1 MTVTINER
9 TVAVTDSEAG
19 ELEFHVLES
28 GDPGKP
34 ALLLLHGSGPG
45 ANASTNWEWQLGELG
60 NDFHVIAPDIIGFG
74 QSSHPEDPPQGLKAF
89 TELRVR
95 TLNALL
101 DAMNIESATFIGNS
115 MGGII
120 SLAFVTTFPDRVAR
134 LVLMGGG
141 GAPIPPSPELI
152 KLITFY
158 KEPTTEAMANL
169 MTSFVADPSFFGDN
183 LQEIAGERLPLA
195 LRPEV
200 ERSHRATFAK
210 GEPLTF
216 PPEVLAGITKPTLV
230 VHGEDD
236 KLIPIA
242 AGEYFAEHLPNV
254 EFDRFPNTGHWLM
267 IEQAQPFADRVRS
280 FMNAS

>member
-1 MTVTINER
+1 VR
-9 TVAVTDSEAG
+9 
-19 ELEFHVLES
+19 
-28 GDPGKP
+28 
-34 ALLLLHGSGPG
+34 LLRPLL
-45 ANASTNWEWQLGELG
+45 
-60 NDFHVIAPDIIGFG
+60 
-74 QSSHPEDPPQGLKAF
+74 PP
-89 TELRVR
+89 LR
-95 TLNALL
+95 
-101 DAMNIESATFIGNS
+101 
-115 MGGII
+115 
-120 SLAFVTTFPDRVAR
+120 
-134 LVLMGGG
+134 
-141 GAPIPPSPELI
+141 
-152 KLITFY
+152 
-158 KEPTTEAMANL
+158 
-169 MTSFVADPSFFGDN
+169 
-183 LQEIAGERLPLA
+183 RLPLA

-254 EFDRFPNTGHWLM
+254 EFNRFPNTGHWLM